1 MSEYPVGTKVDK
13 FRFVNRNR
21 IIVGMSKAIVIYE
34 CDEKGGTMHN
44 VEFAC
49 QQDKTIFCPKL
60 GNEILDIQTGT
71 KKLIDE
77 HIATVINQGRDIKK
91 VLDVVGVK
99 NINSKMTNI
108 EIKKNISS
116 CSISYY

>member
-1 MSEYPVGTKVDK
+1 MYK
-13 FRFVNRNR
+13 RQ
-21 IIVGMSKAIVIYE
+21 IYE

-77 HIATVINQGRDIKK
+77 HIATVINQGSDITK

-99 NINSKMTNI
+99 NINSKMKNI
-108 EIKKNISS
+108 EIKKIYLSAVLAIINLSLIH
-116 CSISYY
+116 IF